1 MTVGLAGRAVA
12 MIGIILGLLAVGLDL
27 ISAGGATSHYFDQ
40 GVVAVFTIALLSM
53 ASYLPAEV
61 GFDTAGA
68 AAGTAVFGF
77 YLYVPAIFAFNHLG
91 TPGAAAFLGLGT
103 LLIPVG
109 WAIVRR
115 AEGGHGEAAPAAP
128 SRDAAAAVR
137 NPLFTLS
144 IAGVILMAA
153 GIWLPVVTDGPSFW
167 NASYS
172 GKALGILLL
181 IAVLANAATLLLPLV
196 SARRVSA
203 DGVLLVACGGFGLAA
218 AQWLE
223 SAFDHL
229 GSLGTGGWVEGIG
242 GLLLVGGVVAMRLV
256 AERRSSHAPQA
267 VPVTP

>member
-12 MIGIILGLLAVGLDL
+12 MLGIILGLLAVGLNL
-27 ISAGGATSHYFDQ
+27 VSAGGATSHYFDN
-40 GVVAVFTIALLSM
+40 GVVAVFAIALLSM

-91 TPGAAAFLGLGT
+91 TPAAAAWLGLGT
-103 LLIPVG
+103 LLIPIG
-109 WAIVRR
+109 WAIVRK
-115 AEGGHGEAAPAAP
+115 AEHGHGEAAPAASSP
-128 SRDAAAAVR
+128 DHVTTVRD
-137 NPLFTLS
+137 PLFALS

-153 GIWLPVVTDGPSFW
+153 GIWLPVLTDGPSYW

-172 GKALGILLL
+172 GNALGILLL
-181 IAVLANAATLLLPLV
+181 IAVLANAATLLAPLV

-203 DGVLLVACGGFGLAA
+203 DRVLLVACASFGLAA

-229 GSLGTGGWVEGIG
+229 GSLGTGGWVEGMG
-242 GLLLVGGVVAMRLV
+242 GLLLISGVVAMRLV
-256 AERRSSHAPQA
+256 ATRGSHSPQA

>member
-1 MTVGLAGRAVA
+1 MTVGLAARAVA
-12 MIGIILGLLAVGLDL
+12 MIGIILGLLAVGLNL
-27 ISAGGATSHYFDQ
+27 ISAGGTTSHYFDH

-91 TPGAAAFLGLGT
+91 TPGAAAWLGLGT

-109 WAIVRR
+109 WGILRR
-115 AEGGHGEAAPAAP
+115 VEGGHAEEPPTPP
-128 SRDAAAAVR
+128 SRDPAAAAR
-137 NPLFTLS
+137 DPLFALS
-144 IAGVILMAA
+144 VSGLILMAA
-153 GIWLPVVTDGPSFW
+153 GIWLPVVTDGPSYW

-172 GKALGILLL
+172 GNALGILLL

-196 SARRVSA
+196 SAKRVSA
-203 DGVLLVACGGFGLAA
+203 DGVLLVACASFGLAA
-218 AQWLE
+218 ALWLE

-242 GLLLVGGVVAMRLV
+242 GLLLIGGVVAMRLV
-256 AERRSSHAPQA
+256 APRRSHSPAA
-267 VPVTP
+267 VPVTQ

>member
-1 MTVGLAGRAVA
+1 MTAGLAGRAVA
-12 MIGIILGLLAVGLDL
+12 MIGIILGMLAVGLNL

-77 YLYVPAIFAFNHLG
+77 YLYVPALFAFNHLG

-103 LLIPVG
+103 VLIPVG

-115 AEGGHGEAAPAAP
+115 AERGHGEAAPAASP
-128 SRDAAAAVR
+128 RDGAAALR
-137 NPLFTLS
+137 DPLFALS
-144 IAGVILMAA
+144 VSGVILMAA
-153 GIWLPVVTDGPSFW
+153 GIWLPVLTDGPSFW

-172 GKALGILLL
+172 GNALGIVLL
-181 IAVLANAATLLLPLV
+181 IAVLASAAALLLPLV
-196 SARRVSA
+196 SARRLA
-203 DGVLLVACGGFGLAA
+203 PDTVLLVACASFGLAA
-218 AQWLE
+218 AQWLVA
-223 SAFDHL
+223 AFDHL
-229 GSLGTGGWVEGIG
+229 GSLGTGGWVEGMG
-242 GLLLVGGVVAMRLV
+242 GLLLIGGVVAMRLV
-256 AERRSSHAPQA
+256 AARGSHASQA

>member
-1 MTVGLAGRAVA
+1 MTAGLAARAVA
-12 MIGIILGLLAVGLDL
+12 MVGVILGLLAVGLDL
-27 ISAGGATSHYFDQ
+27 ISAGGATSHYLDH
-40 GVVAVFTIALLSM
+40 GVVAIFTIALLSM

-91 TPGAAAFLGLGT
+91 TPGAGAWLGLGT
-103 LLIPVG
+103 LLIPIG
-109 WAIVRR
+109 WAILRR
-115 AEGGHGEAAPAAP
+115 VERGHGEQAAAPAPPDPATAA
-128 SRDAAAAVR
+128 RD
-137 NPLFTLS
+137 PLFVLS
-144 IAGVILMAA
+144 ISGLILMAA
-153 GIWLPVVTDGPSFW
+153 GIWLPVVTDGPSYW

-172 GKALGILLL
+172 GDALGILLL

-203 DGVLLVACGGFGLAA
+203 DRVLLVACASFGLAA

-229 GSLGTGGWVEGIG
+229 GSLGTGGWIEGMG
-242 GLLLVGGVVAMRLV
+242 GLLLLGGVVAMRLV
-256 AERRSSHAPQA
+256 AARVPHA
-267 VPVTP
+267 VPVTS